1 MRNITDE
8 EVDYITS
15 QDTQYNQAILSID
28 KRCVM
33 FHRRYPDRRIKK

>member
-8 EVDYITS
+8 EIDYITS

-28 KRCVM
+28 KRCIM
-33 FHRRYPDRRIKK
+33 FHRKYPDRRIKK